1 MPGTG
6 ERKEPKPVFGTLMEE
21 RIIVDRVVVGRL
33 HVVGGGI
40 LYTSLNTVNSD
51 DNITDPLEDIRL
63 YPTLHTT

>member
-1 MPGTG
+1 
-6 ERKEPKPVFGTLMEE
+6 MEE